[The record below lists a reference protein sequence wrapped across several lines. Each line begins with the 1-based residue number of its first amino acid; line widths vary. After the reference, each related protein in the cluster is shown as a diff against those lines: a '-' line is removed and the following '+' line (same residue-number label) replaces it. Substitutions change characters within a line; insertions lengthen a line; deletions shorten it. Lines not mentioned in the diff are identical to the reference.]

1 MIQKPAHDDST
12 AREEIG
18 LDDDNEGQAPL
29 FMEFI
34 WFLKDNK
41 KWWLVPMIL
50 IFLLLGALMM
60 MGSGPLSP
68 FLYTFL

>member
-1 MIQKPAHDDST
+1 MIQKPVHDDSA
-12 AREEIG
+12 AREKVD
-18 LDDDNEGQAPL
+18 LDDDNEGQASL

>member
-12 AREEIG
+12 AREEVG

>member
-1 MIQKPAHDDST
+1 MIQKPAHDDSA
-12 AREEIG
+12 ARKEVD
-18 LDDDNEGQAPL
+18 LDDDNEGQVSL

>member
-1 MIQKPAHDDST
+1 MIQKPTRDDSV
-12 AREEIG
+12 AREEVG
-18 LDDDNEGQAPL
+18 LDDDDEGQASL

-41 KWWLVPMIL
+41 KWWLLPMIL